1 MEIKIEN
8 LTKDYNGYLALN
20 GIDMEMTDGMFGLL
34 GANGAGKSTLIKIL
48 AGILKATSGEIIIEG
63 EKVKRT
69 HQLREIVGY
78 IPQKFSFYAYM
89 TVFEIMDYFAGL
101 NKIKFGK
108 KEKIEKILEMA
119 HLSEKKYVRV
129 KNLSGGMKQRLGI
142 AVALIKDPK
151 LLLVD
156 EPTVGLD
163 PKERINFNN
172 VLMNFSKKRV
182 VLISSHIVTDIES
195 TCENLAILNYG
206 DVIYNGSTQNLVKEC
221 GGKVWQFDTDMENSI
236 KIEKDLSVSSK
247 RIYDNK
253 VILRTVS
260 EIKPNKNEIQVEPN
274 LNDAYLYKINSYDEE
289 S

>member
-1 MEIKIEN
+1 
-8 LTKDYNGYLALN
+8 
-20 GIDMEMTDGMFGLL
+20 
-34 GANGAGKSTLIKIL
+34 
-48 AGILKATSGEIIIEG
+48 
-63 EKVKRT
+63 
-69 HQLREIVGY
+69 
-78 IPQKFSFYAYM
+78 
-89 TVFEIMDYFAGL
+89 
-101 NKIKFGK
+101 
-108 KEKIEKILEMA
+108 
-119 HLSEKKYVRV
+119 
-129 KNLSGGMKQRLGI
+129 
-142 AVALIKDPK
+142 
-151 LLLVD
+151 
-156 EPTVGLD
+156 
-163 PKERINFNN
+163 
-172 VLMNFSKKRV
+172 MNFSKKRV

-260 EIKPNKNEIQVEPN
+260 EIKPNKNAIQVEPN